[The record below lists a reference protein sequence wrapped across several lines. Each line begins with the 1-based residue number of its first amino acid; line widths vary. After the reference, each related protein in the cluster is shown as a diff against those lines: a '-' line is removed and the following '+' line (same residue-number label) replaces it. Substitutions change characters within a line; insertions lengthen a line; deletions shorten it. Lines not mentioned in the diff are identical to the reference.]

1 MEAKQLLQQRDWLYT
16 KFITE
21 DLKNSEISV
30 LTGVSR
36 KGVEYWLKK
45 YGIKKFKA
53 GYKYPINE
61 GKIDV
66 TSPEFMYFVGLFIAD
81 GTMNRKNKRAT

>member
-1 MEAKQLLQQRDWLYT
+1 MEAKQLLQQRDWLYA

-36 KGVEYWLKK
+36 KGVEYWLKNMVLK
-45 YGIKKFKA
+45 NLRLA
-53 GYKYPINE
+53 INILLM
-61 GKIDV
+61 KV
-66 TSPEFMYFVGLFIAD
+66 
-81 GTMNRKNKRAT
+81 R

>member
-36 KGVEYWLKK
+36 KRDKIKLLIDDIVQT
-45 YGIKKFKA
+45 YGI
-53 GYKYPINE
+53 INH
-61 GKIDV
+61 
-66 TSPEFMYFVGLFIAD
+66 
-81 GTMNRKNKRAT
+81 KRWG

>member
-45 YGIKKFKA
+45 HGIKKFKA
-53 GYKYPINE
+53 GYK
-61 GKIDV
+61 
-66 TSPEFMYFVGLFIAD
+66 
-81 GTMNRKNKRAT
+81 